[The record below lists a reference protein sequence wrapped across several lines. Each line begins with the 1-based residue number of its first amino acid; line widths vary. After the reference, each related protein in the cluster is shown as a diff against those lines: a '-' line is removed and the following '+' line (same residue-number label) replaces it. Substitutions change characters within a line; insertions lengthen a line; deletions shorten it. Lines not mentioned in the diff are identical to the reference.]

1 MTIDKALQKIHREYE
16 GDTDYLEF
24 DDEETQLRVE
34 YLKDSI
40 DDWIDKFPE
49 YREAFYSLSSASD
62 GDDTTTGSD
71 TTYDCPTNFVRQSGQ
86 VKIGDSIYLDYID
99 PSQIAGKLSENSA
112 TPWYTILGSPG
123 AYILRINP
131 VQTAGLAINYDYW
144 GEITIPSTTTDLIPI
159 SRPLYSVYYTLW
171 KIYKEDDPEQEKK
184 YKELMDEQERLERVA
199 LAKTPGQ
206 PNRLYISGAGFGD
219 RSSSVANITTG
230 Q

>member
-24 DDEETQLRVE
+24 DDEETQLRLE

-49 YREAFYSLSSASD
+49 YREALYSLVDMAD
-62 GDDTTTGSD
+62 GDKVTTSSTE
-71 TTYDCPTNFVRQSGQ
+71 YDCPENFISNAGQ

-99 PSQIAGKLSENSA
+99 PSQMSQKLSENST
-112 TPWYTILGSPG
+112 TPWYTILGSQG
-123 AYILRINP
+123 AYTLKINP
-131 VQTAGLAINYDYW
+131 SQTAGLPINYDFH
-144 GEITIPSTTTDLIPI
+144 GNLTIPATTTDLIPI

-171 KIYKEDDPEQEKK
+171 KIYKEDDPEQEAK
-184 YKELMDEQERLERVA
+184 YRGLMGEQERLERVA

-219 RSSSVANITTG
+219 RSSSVSNITTG
-230 Q
+230 R